1 MTNKKTTKKALLSS
15 ALSLVLCLSML
26 IGTTFAWFT
35 DSVTSA
41 NNKIQAGTLK
51 LDLELLDK
59 ESGNWNSI
67 KTSQAPLF
75 NYDKWEPGYTEAKV
89 LRVEN
94 EGTLA
99 LKWMAKFIS
108 ENSLSELA
116 NVIDVYVCEGVTTY
130 PTRELAGYT
139 RVGTVAEF
147 VNTIETTTTG
157 TLKAGEKDTLG
168 IALKMQESAGNEYQ
182 GLDLGGAFD
191 IQILATQF
199 TYEKDSFDDQYDKN
213 ASYPGEANTVS
224 ELIEALKAGKNVRL
238 GADIDLA
245 GVTWESIASYSG
257 TFDGAGHTISNLK
270 GENGLFENLSGATVK
285 NLKLENVDIDA
296 TSNHTGAV
304 AGYIVKSQGK
314 QTVIQNVSVSG
325 TVNGGDYYVGGLV
338 GADSNYDTVFR
349 ACTNNATVV
358 APGQQVGG
366 IVGYAT
372 RATVL
377 DNCVNNGD
385 VTGGSFVGGIIGFA
399 AGDDEMP
406 ESSILVKD
414 CINNGAIAETN
425 TTVTW
430 AGGVGGIIGNV
441 GRAAGDNAV
450 KMLNF
455 YIVDCTVASGQAIY
469 GQKHNVLGGHEN
481 LLSVYVG
488 TKLASNNN
496 NAIENAIKSMENG
509 AETVFYLTGK
519 TYAGD
524 IELTVEHLGVDKS
537 GKIAFLAA
545 EGVNP
550 TFTGL
555 TTLGYR
561 NQGTGS
567 AMFNCNVEYIGVT
580 FDQAVPA
587 THSFD
592 IQDVKSINLK
602 NCTII
607 GDGEYGITSARGNAT
622 GLSTFVGCTFEN
634 AGMQL
639 LGNLATGL
647 VIDACTFNES
657 CINIQAGNGVT
668 IQNCVFNKT
677 LTTTN
682 VNDSFYAIRTNST
695 PVTVKNCKINIDSKL
710 TEVATSQAKW
720 YLLANRGTTSW
731 TVEDVAVTLTDAA
744 LLQTELKITAC
755 TSTGAINTTNLTV
768 NGVVQ

>member
-1 MTNKKTTKKALLSS
+1 MTNKKSTKKALISS
-15 ALSLVLCLSML
+15 ILSLVICFTML

-59 ESGNWNSI
+59 ESGKWNSI

-75 NYDKWEPGYTEAKV
+75 DYDKWEPGYTEAKV

-130 PTRELAGYT
+130 PTRELTGYT

-182 GLDLGGAFD
+182 GLNLGGAFD
-191 IQILATQF
+191 IQILATQL

-213 ASYPGEANTVS
+213 ASYPGEANTAS

-238 GADIDLA
+238 GADINLA

-257 TFDGAGHTISNLK
+257 IFDGAGHTISNLK

-377 DNCVNNGD
+377 DACVNNGD

-406 ESSILVKD
+406 ERSILVKD
-414 CINNGAIAETN
+414 CTNSGAIAETN

-441 GRAAGDNAV
+441 GRAAGDSAV

-488 TKLASNNN
+488 TKIASNNN
-496 NAIENAIKSMENG
+496 SAIENAVKSMENDS
-509 AETVFYLTGK
+509 ETVFYLTGK
-519 TYAGD
+519 TYDGD
-524 IELTVEHLGVDKS
+524 IKLTVDHLGVNKS

-545 EGVNP
+545 DGVNP

-561 NQGTGS
+561 EQGTGS
-567 AMFNCNVEYIGVT
+567 AMFNCNVEYVGVT
-580 FDQAVPA
+580 FDQATSA
-587 THSFD
+587 KHSLD
-592 IQDVKSINLK
+592 IQDVKSITLK
-602 NCTII
+602 NCKII
-607 GDGEYGITSARGNAT
+607 GEGEYGITSARGNGT
-622 GLSTFVGCTFEN
+622 GLSSFANCTFEN

-647 VIDACTFNES
+647 VIDNCTFNDS
-657 CINIQAGNGVT
+657 KVNVQAGNGVT
-668 IQNCVFNKT
+668 VQNCTFNST
-677 LTTTN
+677 LTQAN
-682 VNDSFYAIRTNST
+682 VGDSFYAIRSNST
-695 PVTVKNCKINIDSKL
+695 PITVKNCDINIDSEL
-710 TEVATSQAKW
+710 TTVAGAQSKW
-720 YLLANRGTTSW
+720 GVFWNRGSTNW
-731 TVEDVAVTLTDAA
+731 TVENVRFTISNTAEI
-744 LLQTELKITAC
+744 QTELLLLKT
-755 TSTGAINTTNLTV
+755 TSTGVINTTGVTV
-768 NGVVQ
+768 NGSNL